1 MSDFNYSK
9 DKDNIVSIK
18 WDVNGKSMNVLT
30 LDGMESLKTCVNKA
44 LNDKTAKGIII
55 SSSKKDFSSLLSN
68 FFQSIAEIFSKVDP
82 TKS

>member
-1 MSDFNYSK
+1 MSDFDYSK

-30 LDGMESLKTCVNKA
+30 LDGMASLKTCVNKA

-55 SSSKKDFSSLLSN
+55 SSSKKVMPFISFKTFPFSLVEFIL
-68 FFQSIAEIFSKVDP
+68 A
-82 TKS
+82 

>member
-18 WDVNGKSMNVLT
+18 WDVNGKSVNVLT

-55 SSSKKDFSSLLSN
+55 SSSKKRFCRWYGFECSAIYDGW
-68 FFQSIAEIFSKVDP
+68 
-82 TKS
+82 T